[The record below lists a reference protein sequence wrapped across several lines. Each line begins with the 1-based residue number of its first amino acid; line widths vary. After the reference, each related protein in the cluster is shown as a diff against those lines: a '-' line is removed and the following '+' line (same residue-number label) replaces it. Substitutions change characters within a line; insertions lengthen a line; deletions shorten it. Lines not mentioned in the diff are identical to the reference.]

1 MTATPA
7 KTTLQV
13 HYGITPERMAN
24 ISPGEAESVLA
35 QAATVTAAL
44 SQPASPAQRTRIATE
59 AIENLEAAIQATT
72 SEIIYTDSP
81 AT

>member
-1 MTATPA
+1 MTVTPA
-7 KTTLQV
+7 KATLQV

-35 QAATVTAAL
+35 QAASITAADA
-44 SQPASPAQRTRIATE
+44 QPVSATQRTRIATE

-72 SEIIYTDSP
+72 SEVIYTDSP
-81 AT
+81 AV